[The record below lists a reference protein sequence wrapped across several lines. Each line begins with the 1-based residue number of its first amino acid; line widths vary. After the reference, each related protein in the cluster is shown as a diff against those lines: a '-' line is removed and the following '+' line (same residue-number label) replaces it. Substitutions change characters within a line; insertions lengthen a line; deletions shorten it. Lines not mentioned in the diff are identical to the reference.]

1 MFTSSPAMTAV
12 EPATTITMMA
22 SSTGLGRRDF
32 GVLVSVSEGSAVM
45 FSPNGLMDA
54 AKSARGSVPDGI
66 VAMHATDGVGVG
78 GAARDDVVTQPPVA
92 AQAGLLQDLRVVRL
106 DHHGLVEVLER
117 EALRVVVAVDS
128 LGDELGQQRVGQ
140 VAVRALG
147 HGVVAGL
154 HP

>member
-1 MFTSSPAMTAV
+1 
-12 EPATTITMMA
+12 
-22 SSTGLGRRDF
+22 
-32 GVLVSVSEGSAVM
+32 M

-66 VAMHATDGVGVG
+66 VAVHAADGIGIG
-78 GAARDDVVTQPPVA
+78 GAARDDVVDHAGVA
-92 AQAGLLQDLRVVRL
+92 TQAGVLQDLRVVRL

-140 VAVRALG
+140 VAVRARG